1 MNLGRTTQHRCWM
14 LPSSVKFW
22 VTTYDAEENFDNGD
36 SELLLCCIV
45 PPAAKKAAT
54 YCANN
59 HYGRHYDLIELT
71 SQRIPKDINLIKPLP
86 KITLP
91 CIWVQHKNQNET
103 QRSTRSC
110 KTKNRAAPAL
120 LFFVRLRA
128 HVGQT
133 LPQLTN
139 SMPIGSSQRVLR
151 RGSGGCC
158 FFLETA

>member
-1 MNLGRTTQHRCWM
+1 MEMILAEQPSTNVGRCLPDELGNVLRRR
-14 LPSSVKFW
+14 
-22 VTTYDAEENFDNGD
+22 ENFDNGD

-59 HYGRHYDLIELT
+59 HYGRHYDLIELIP
-71 SQRIPKDINLIKPLP
+71 QPLPKDINVSVKPPP

-91 CIWVQHKNQNET
+91 CIWVQHQNQHDT

-139 SMPIGSSQRVLR
+139 SVPIGSSQRVR
-151 RGSGGCC
+151 GRGSGGCC
-158 FFLETA
+158 